1 MKTRIL
7 ATVLLLVALVIYGR
21 DQKDEPAVEFKKWTL
36 DEAMTQLRLYPND
49 SYLQYVAMILAR
61 NEKRSDEVA
70 GEIERMLNRTDEA
83 FGRRD
88 QVDLFSIFTGA
99 LAVQESLQLD
109 TMRGDRRPGRQLRPP
124 EKGSPTKDGP
134 APRPPAA
141 RQPRDTDRVPVAT
154 L

>member
-7 ATVLLLVALVIYGR
+7 STALLLVTLVIYGR
-21 DQKDEPAVEFKKWTL
+21 ETTNEPAVEFKKWTL
-36 DEAMTQLRLYPND
+36 DEAMAQLRLYPND

-61 NEKRSDEVA
+61 NESKTEAVA
-70 GEIERMLNRTDEA
+70 TEIEMRMGQNDRWQE
-83 FGRRD
+83 GRRD

-109 TMRGDRRPGRQLRPP
+109 TMRGDRRPGRQLRPF

-134 APRPPAA
+134 APQSHAA
-141 RQPRDTDRVPVAT
+141 RQQREA
-154 L
+154 